1 VPSNRN
7 EILMKELSLEGRPF
21 IELCDALKLTNLC
34 ESGGAAKH
42 VIAEGNVKVD
52 GKVELR
58 KRAKIL
64 TGQIIEFNNTKIKV
78 L

>member
-1 VPSNRN
+1 MPSNRN